1 MPWLTRL
8 NMQCM
13 PEFLREYAD
22 QNWIGC
28 PLLAANDPLLLHMM
42 RGMALFAKNVTTML
56 LEFLI
61 LTAVSDILCVFVAI
75 FGNSLSC
82 SPHQLLFNM
91 IVGMM
96 PFL

>member
-1 MPWLTRL
+1 MSG
-8 NMQCM
+8 
-13 PEFLREYAD
+13 F
-22 QNWIGC
+22 
-28 PLLAANDPLLLHMM
+28 
-42 RGMALFAKNVTTML
+42 TTML

-61 LTAVSDILCVFVAI
+61 LTAVSDILCVFVAV

-82 SPHQLLFNM
+82 SLYQLMFNM